1 MENGTMELG
10 AVLMPAM
17 VVVSRAAT
25 VGIKEQSPDTFKVME
40 IVCR

>member
-17 VVVSRAAT
+17 VIVSRATT
-25 VGIKEQSPDTFKVME
+25 VGMKEQSPATFRVME